1 MKKLLKCEVCGS
13 REQCM
18 GALFMGE
25 KSTTALKK
33 ERERERERENV
44 ETQTQ
49 TLIQTL
55 TESVRRENKNK
66 KERKLI

>member
-33 ERERERERENV
+33 ERERERERKRGNTDADV
-44 ETQTQ
+44 NPNTH
-49 TLIQTL
+49 
-55 TESVRRENKNK
+55 RECEKR
-66 KERKLI
+66 E

>member
-33 ERERERERENV
+33 EREKERENV